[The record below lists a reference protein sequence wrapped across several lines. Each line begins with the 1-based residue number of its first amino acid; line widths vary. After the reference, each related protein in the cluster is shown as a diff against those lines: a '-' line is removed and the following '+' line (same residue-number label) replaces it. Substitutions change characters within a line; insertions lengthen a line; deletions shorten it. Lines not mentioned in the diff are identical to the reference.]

1 LPRAGAIE
9 GAPVNARGGGDTVSR
24 RQAKHSDARLQ
35 TIALALWDDDGGA
48 GHVPK
53 RERIGP
59 DNQEYW
65 LPVRVKDAE
74 EAES

>member
-1 LPRAGAIE
+1 MR
-9 GAPVNARGGGDTVSR
+9 R
-24 RQAKHSDARLQ
+24 RQARDSDASLRR
-35 TIALALWDDDGGA
+35 IALAVWDDDGGA

-59 DNQEYW
+59 NNQEYW

-74 EAES
+74 GEDF

>member
-1 LPRAGAIE
+1 M
-9 GAPVNARGGGDTVSR
+9 SR
-24 RQAKHSDARLQ
+24 RQPKHSDASLQ

-48 GHVPK
+48 GQVPK

-65 LPVRVKDAE
+65 FPVRVKDAE
-74 EAES
+74 EEDS